1 MPCEGLMMN
10 ELVEFLNADESCT
23 LCKKLDCNKG
33 EFLLLKEL
41 CKLYVQGISSMSVF
55 SLLTNLYKQQDYEYL
70 QHLNELKS
78 LMDKGLVSQSYS
90 VFKGDFGKGKSSLL
104 ALLQNEVN
112 LSEHFLQLL
121 EGTQSLNL
129 SQKGTYTDFLEYLK
143 DEFERVKLY
152 ERLAFLCHKDSTLKE
167 QIKGFEKHIKERLRR
182 FKSYNIIAEIFK
194 ENALNEKEQILFLA
208 LLKQEYSLDGEHS
221 STSEMN
227 ALLMLISEN
236 EFERVKNKALLDEG
250 SKLYERGL
258 IDYDEFLNPLGDIVK
273 SFFLS
278 DEILERIVNFKE
290 PKKDKKIRLE
300 SALKEQDIFEL
311 IEPNTDI
318 NDVIMPQKT
327 KELLQNI
334 LKQQDKTVLER
345 LHRWGIKT
353 NKNIE
358 AKIIFYGPAG
368 TGKTMSALSLAK
380 SMKKAVLSFDCSKI
394 LSKYVGESEQN
405 VRKIFDTYKNIAA
418 NCKQSP
424 ILLLNEA
431 DQFLSTRV
439 ESSGG
444 ADKMHNQMQN
454 IFLEQIEKFDG
465 VIIATTNFLES
476 LDTAFSRRFEYKIE
490 FKKPDY
496 KDRVEIWQRAL
507 PKNASFDD
515 EFSIENV
522 ANYELSGAQI
532 IMVVK
537 NTALKAAISKDGV
550 FKMKDFLECIQKEL
564 NSSFDNAKIVGFGA

>member
-1 MPCEGLMMN
+1 MN
-10 ELVEFLNADESCT
+10 DLKDFLAPKELSKSQMLTHLNLNENEM
-23 LCKKLDCNKG
+23 LI
-33 EFLLLKEL
+33 LKEL
-41 CKLYVQGISSMSVF
+41 CRHYIQANAYHNVYNLLISLF
-55 SLLTNLYKQQDYEYL
+55 GAEKYAYL
-70 QHLNELKS
+70 DHLSELKR
-78 LMDKGLVSQSYS
+78 LIELGFVVQSYS
-90 VFKGDFGKGKSSLL
+90 VFKSGDYNKDKGSILG
-104 ALLQNEVN
+104 LLQVDVS
-112 LSEHFLQLL
+112 LSEQFLELL
-121 EGTQSLNL
+121 EGNTSLDM
-129 SQKGTYTDFLEYLK
+129 SQKGAYTDFLEYLK
-143 DEFERVKLY
+143 DEFERVKGY
-152 ERLAFLCHKDSTLKE
+152 EKLALLHGKDTALKE
-167 QIKGFEKHIKERLRR
+167 HLRGFERHIKERLK
-182 FKSYNIIAEIFK
+182 KSKFYNIIAEIFK
-194 ENALNEKEQILFLA
+194 ENALNDKEQLIFLA
-208 LLKQEYSLDGEHS
+208 LLRQEYAMDGENS
-221 STSEMN
+221 GTGELN
-227 ALLMLISEN
+227 ALLTLISEN
-236 EFERVKNKALLDEG
+236 ALERPKNKALLDESG
-250 SKLYERGL
+250 RLYERGL
-258 IDYDEFLNPLGDIVK
+258 IDYDEYLSAYGEITK
-273 SFFLS
+273 SFFLT
-278 DEILERIVNFKE
+278 DEILERIINFKE
-290 PKKDKKIRLE
+290 PKKSKKIKLE
-300 SALKEQDIFEL
+300 TALKEQDIFEL

-334 LKQQDKTVLER
+334 LKQQDKGVLER

-431 DQFLSTRV
+431 DQFLSTRT
-439 ESSGG
+439 ESSAG

-454 IFLEQIEKFDG
+454 IFLEQIEKFSG

-496 KDRVEIWQRAL
+496 KDRLQIWQRAL
-507 PKNASFDD
+507 PKNASFDA
-515 EFSIENV
+515 EFSVESL

-537 NTALKAAISKDGV
+537 NTALKAAISKDGI
-550 FKMKDFLECIQKEL
+550 FLMKDFLESIQKEL

>member
-1 MPCEGLMMN
+1 MMN

-55 SLLTNLYKQQDYEYL
+55 SLLTSLYKQQDYEYL

-90 VFKGDFGKGKSSLL
+90 VFKGDFGKGKNSLL

-129 SQKGTYTDFLEYLK
+129 SQKGAYADFLEYLK

-152 ERLAFLCHKDSTLKE
+152 ERLAFLSHKDSTLKE

-258 IDYDEFLNPLGDIVK
+258 VDYDEFLNPLGDIVK

-537 NTALKAAISKDGV
+537 NTALKAAISKDGI

>member
-55 SLLTNLYKQQDYEYL
+55 SLLTSLYKQQDYEYL

-90 VFKGDFGKGKSSLL
+90 VFKGDFSKGKNSLL

-129 SQKGTYTDFLEYLK
+129 SQKGAYADFLEYLK

-152 ERLAFLCHKDSTLKE
+152 ERLAFLSHKDSTLKE

-537 NTALKAAISKDGV
+537 NTALKAAISKDGI

>member
-1 MPCEGLMMN
+1 MN
-10 ELVEFLNADESCT
+10 DLKDFLAPKELSKSQMLAHLNLNENEM
-23 LCKKLDCNKG
+23 LI
-33 EFLLLKEL
+33 LKEL
-41 CKLYVQGISSMSVF
+41 CRHYIQANAYHNVYNLLISLF
-55 SLLTNLYKQQDYEYL
+55 GAEKYAYL
-70 QHLNELKS
+70 DHLSELKR
-78 LMDKGLVSQSYS
+78 LIELGFVVQSYS
-90 VFKGDFGKGKSSLL
+90 VFKNGDYNKDKGSILG
-104 ALLQNEVN
+104 LLQVDVS
-112 LSEHFLQLL
+112 LSEQFLELL
-121 EGTQSLNL
+121 EGGTSLDM
-129 SQKGTYTDFLEYLK
+129 SQKGAYTDFLEYLK
-143 DEFERVKLY
+143 DEFERVKGY
-152 ERLAFLCHKDSTLKE
+152 EKLALLHGKDTALKE
-167 QIKGFEKHIKERLRR
+167 HLRGFERHIKERLK
-182 FKSYNIIAEIFK
+182 KSKFYNIIAEIFK
-194 ENALNEKEQILFLA
+194 ENALNDKEQLIFLA
-208 LLKQEYSLDGEHS
+208 LLRQEYAMDGENS
-221 STSEMN
+221 GTGELN
-227 ALLMLISEN
+227 ALLTLISEN
-236 EFERVKNKALLDEG
+236 ALERPKNKALLDESG
-250 SKLYERGL
+250 RLYERGL
-258 IDYDEFLNPLGDIVK
+258 IDYDEYLSACGEITK
-273 SFFLS
+273 SFFLT
-278 DEILERIVNFKE
+278 DEILERIINFKE
-290 PKKDKKIRLE
+290 PKKSKKIKLE
-300 SALKEQDIFEL
+300 TALKEQDIFEL

-334 LKQQDKTVLER
+334 LKQQDKGVLER

-431 DQFLSTRV
+431 DQFLSTRT
-439 ESSGG
+439 ESSAG

-454 IFLEQIEKFDG
+454 IFLEQIEKFSG

-496 KDRVEIWQRAL
+496 KDRLQIWQRAL
-507 PKNASFDD
+507 PKNASFDA
-515 EFSIENV
+515 EFSVENL

-537 NTALKAAISKDGV
+537 NTALKAAISKDGI
-550 FKMKDFLECIQKEL
+550 FLMKDFLESIQKEL

>member
-1 MPCEGLMMN
+1 MN
-10 ELVEFLNADESCT
+10 ELKEFLSQGAQSKIAQNLGCSENET
-23 LCKKLDCNKG
+23 RI
-33 EFLLLKEL
+33 LKEL
-41 CKLYVQGISSMSVF
+41 CKNYLQANSTMSAF
-55 SLLTNLYKQQDYEYL
+55 SLLVSLFGADKYAYL
-70 QHLNELKS
+70 DHLSELKH
-78 LMDKGLVSQSYS
+78 LIELGFITQSYS
-90 VFKGDFGKGKSSLL
+90 VFKGGDFGKNKGSLL
-104 ALLQNEVN
+104 TILQSEVS
-112 LSEHFLQLL
+112 LSEHFLGLL
-121 EGTQSLNL
+121 ENAQSFDV
-129 SQKGTYTDFLEYLK
+129 SKKGAYADFLEYLK
-143 DEFERVKLY
+143 DEFERVKHY
-152 ERLAFLCHKDSTLKE
+152 ERLAFLAHKDDELKE

-182 FKSYNIIAEIFK
+182 SKFYNIIAEIFK
-194 ENALNEKEQILFLA
+194 ENSLNEKEQVLFLA
-208 LLKQEYSLDGEHS
+208 LLRQEYSLESEHS
-221 STSEMN
+221 GANEMN
-227 ALLMLISEN
+227 ALLMLISDN

-258 IDYDEFLNPLGDIVK
+258 VDYDEFLNPFGDIVK

-327 KELLQNI
+327 KELLQNLI
-334 LKQQDKTVLER
+334 KQQDKGVLER

-439 ESSGG
+439 ESSAG

-454 IFLEQIEKFDG
+454 IFLEQIEKFSG

-496 KDRVEIWQRAL
+496 KDRLQIWQKAL

-515 EFSIENV
+515 EFSVENL

-537 NTALKAAISKDGV
+537 NTALKAAISKEGV
-550 FKMKDFLECIQKEL
+550 FKMRDFLDSVQKEL
-564 NSSFDNAKIVGFGA
+564 NSSFDSTKVVGFGA